1 MTQDNEIAYE
11 WVTAA
16 AVALVNHRRKMGGLS
31 QVDRLPWTHA
41 SDMERDFAAATLAAV
56 LPAIQADALRK
67 AADRLDLPGSTAT
80 GYYASE
86 WDGGYREAERH
97 IEVWLNREADR
108 IEKGE

>member
-16 AVALVNHRRKMGGLS
+16 AVVGDA
-31 QVDRLPWTHA
+31 
-41 SDMERDFAAATLAAV
+41 FAAV